1 MSAYWSRN
9 PILLREIYHR
19 MRDNKTYFIPAVYTL
34 VLGMVTLGVYL
45 VMVQIADDSY
55 SPFEGWVCGKVIFH
69 LIAFVQMTL
78 VLLLVPSVSAS
89 AITSE
94 RDRASLPLLLVTPMP
109 RALITTGK
117 LVAPLLYVLLLVS
130 TSLPFAALSFG
141 FGGTDLT
148 LLAETYLC
156 LISTAFFVASL
167 GLAVSTIM
175 KRTVP
180 AVLLAYG
187 LVAALVVG
195 SGVAEIALH
204 VFFPDLR
211 SIWFMYL
218 NPYTPLYLHIVDWMS
233 STNPSDPLPWYLWW
247 WITPVLQAWMA
258 LACVVI
264 AGLRIRSMR
273 E

>member
-1 MSAYWSRN
+1 MSASWSRN

-19 MRDNKTYFIPAVYTL
+19 MRDNRTYFIPAVYTL
-34 VLGMVTLGVYL
+34 VLGMVTLGTYL
-45 VMVQIADDSY
+45 VMVEMADDTY

-94 RDRASLPLLLVTPMP
+94 RDKATLPLLLVTPMP
-109 RALITTGK
+109 RILITTGK
-117 LVAPLLYVLLLVS
+117 LLAPVLYVLLLVS

-141 FGGTDLT
+141 FGGTDLV
-148 LLAETYLC
+148 LMGETYLC
-156 LISTAFFVASL
+156 LLATAFFLAAL

-180 AVLLAYG
+180 AVLLTYG
-187 LVAALVVG
+187 LVAALIVG
-195 SGVAEIALH
+195 SGVAEIVLH
-204 VFFPDLR
+204 VFLPEMR
-211 SIWFMYL
+211 SIWFVYL
-218 NPYTPLYLHIVDWMS
+218 NPYTPLYLQILEGLAAGA
-233 STNPSDPLPWYLWW
+233 SDMMPWSLQW
-247 WITPVLQAWMA
+247 WITPALQAWMA
-258 LACVVI
+258 LACMAI
-264 AGLRIRSMR
+264 AGIRIRSMR